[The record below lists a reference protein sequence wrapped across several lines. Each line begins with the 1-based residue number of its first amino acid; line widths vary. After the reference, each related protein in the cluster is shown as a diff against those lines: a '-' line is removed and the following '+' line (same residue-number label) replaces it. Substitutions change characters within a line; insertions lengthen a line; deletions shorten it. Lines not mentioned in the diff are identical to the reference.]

1 MNIDDSKITVV
12 ILMIAFGIIY
22 VLLLRYIS
30 PLGSAL
36 DKKLYKL
43 TFGRTRLRLFGISF
57 ISHYLLVFFIWFLM
71 LLFLFN
77 KKFFDLK
84 ILALLV
90 ISISLI
96 TLFVAR
102 INLKKYHE
110 KNLTI
115 FKRIP
120 RAKK

>member
-1 MNIDDSKITVV
+1 MNNFDSKIAPV
-12 ILMIAFGIIY
+12 ILMIAVFVIY

-43 TFGRTRLRLFGISF
+43 TFGRTRLRIFGITF
-57 ISHYLLVFFIWFLM
+57 ISHYLLVLFIWFLM
-71 LLFLFN
+71 FLFLF
-77 KKFFDLK
+77 KKGFFDLK

-96 TLFVAR
+96 TLVVAR
-102 INLKKYHE
+102 INLKKYH
-110 KNLTI
+110 
-115 FKRIP
+115 
-120 RAKK
+120 KKI

>member
-1 MNIDDSKITVV
+1 MNNFDSKIAPV
-12 ILMIAFGIIY
+12 ILMIAVFVIY

-43 TFGRTRLRLFGISF
+43 TFGRTRLRIFGINF
-57 ISHYLLVFFIWFLM
+57 ISHYLLVLFIWFLM
-71 LLFLFN
+71 FLFLF
-77 KKFFDLK
+77 KKGFFDLK

-96 TLFVAR
+96 TLVVAR
-102 INLKKYHE
+102 INLKKYHK

-115 FKRIP
+115 FKRT
-120 RAKK
+120 RRED

>member
-1 MNIDDSKITVV
+1 MNNFDSKIAPV
-12 ILMIAFGIIY
+12 ILMIAVFVIY

-43 TFGRTRLRLFGISF
+43 TFGRTRLRIFGITF
-57 ISHYLLVFFIWFLM
+57 ISHYLLVLFIWFLM
-71 LLFLFN
+71 FLFLF
-77 KKFFDLK
+77 KKGFFDLK

-96 TLFVAR
+96 TLVVAR
-102 INLKKYHE
+102 INLKKYHK

-115 FKRIP
+115 FKRT
-120 RAKK
+120 RRED

>member
-1 MNIDDSKITVV
+1 MNNFDSKIAPV
-12 ILMIAFGIIY
+12 ILMIAVFVIY

-43 TFGRTRLRLFGISF
+43 TFGRTRLRIFGITF
-57 ISHYLLVFFIWFLM
+57 ISHYLLVLFIWFLM
-71 LLFLFN
+71 FLFLF
-77 KKFFDLK
+77 KKGFFDLK

-96 TLFVAR
+96 TLVVAR
-102 INLKKYHE
+102 INLKKYHK

-115 FKRIP
+115 FKRT
-120 RAKK
+120 RREN